1 MNVENF
7 NHVYHFWREQT
18 NYKHFSF
25 KNLINDQVL
34 NDSVNRVLY
43 ELFQLRIS
51 IIFFEKNNIFKYH
64 FFHDIRN
71 CIGNFSWMNYH
82 KRGTIKASITTQ
94 YKWWNI
100 SILIL
105 KNAKKTEN
113 NGFFPFFH
121 NTHFQKWKNFWVLCA
136 RFCSIVVIPNIYLNR
151 VETQYYWL
159 KLKKSPGSEEV
170 LWSNHQ

>member
-105 KNAKKTEN
+105 KNAKKPKTMDFSHFSIIRIFR
-113 NGFFPFFH
+113 NGRIFEYYVLGSVRLWWYQIYIWIELKH
-121 NTHFQKWKNFWVLCA
+121 N
-136 RFCSIVVIPNIYLNR
+136 IID
-151 VETQYYWL
+151 
-159 KLKKSPGSEEV
+159 
-170 LWSNHQ
+170 